1 MIGRPV
7 KKKTMPKFVDINSL
21 TEKVNPDGNE
31 QIQVSNTQKFV
42 WKNVLMNSGGFIG
55 AILSYATQYAMGN
68 TTDRQTIISMLGQLF
83 YNTGSRADSFFRFV
97 CGSVTVPGGTPKQ
110 EYFGVVFYD
119 AYYTRTYAVFFG
131 FENGAVPVTFF
142 QRSGNYVTDSPVD
155 DNFVT
160 NIINGTAWTKLG
172 TLDFTAL
179 LKQTYET
186 NTQFLAPVQGSE
198 VLLTTT
204 IERIL
209 YALGFRGANTNFRFL
224 TGVNNTSETYWG
236 VAFYNSGQSKTF
248 TVLFGIGGSSI
259 PVGMYQKA
267 GNVTTQKSVDSEFI
281 QDVLSTW
288 TKSWS
293 LNSQGTQ
300 GTIYTSDVVAGD
312 SENPIIPATTFA
324 LPNVSNSKL
333 DALLNQIL
341 FCTGIRGSGLH
352 SRNFRF
358 INATYQIPNTTNVQ
372 CHWGVAWYNSYHER
386 TYCMLVNTEKAES
399 QNIQIFQKQGAGL
412 YDDARDDE
420 LVKKVLSLNTWSRV
434 VSFGGSEPTPI
445 ESLAA
450 EKVNVAAPTL
460 YDETTASTWDPNSAN
475 NLQELLNG
483 LLYRT
488 GLRSTSDGLNLG
500 FRVACADGKIAIIAN
515 DSSSSDYSVFLF
527 SGGSTI
533 HTYLID
539 QTYVMDWV
547 DNYSSDHEII
557 SSIESDGI
565 ETGML
570 DMAGISNFA
579 TKAYVKPNDAVL
591 TMFPSGYRTV
601 IPGEN
606 LTTNL
611 TSGTL
616 KIKVPD
622 LLTAQVKAG
631 PFRDAVID
639 VPYGVTVQFADQV
652 ELLYKADGVDNFTA
666 TSGRKVYTI
675 HYVPTTSSTTNIT
688 FRAFVNVANYK

>member
-1 MIGRPV
+1 
-7 KKKTMPKFVDINSL
+7 MPKFVDIASL
-21 TEKVNPDGNE
+21 SEKVNPDGNE
-31 QIQVSNTQKFV
+31 QIQVSATQKLV
-42 WKNVLMNSGGFIG
+42 WKNALMNSGGFIG
-55 AILSYATQYAMGN
+55 AVLSYATQYAMGDTAN
-68 TTDRQTIISMLGQLF
+68 RKTIVSMLGQLF
-83 YNTGSRADSFFRFV
+83 YNTGSREDSFFRFV
-97 CGSVTVPGGTPKQ
+97 CGSVTIPGDTPKQ
-110 EYFGVVFYD
+110 EYFGIVFYD

-142 QRSGNYVTDSPVD
+142 QRQGNYVTDSPID

-160 NIINGTAWTKLG
+160 NIIKGKAWTKLG
-172 TLDFTAL
+172 TLDFDAL
-179 LKQTYET
+179 LKQTYGT

-224 TGVNNTSETYWG
+224 TGVNNVSETYWG

-293 LNSQGTQ
+293 LNSQGT
-300 GTIYTSDVVAGD
+300 IYTSDVIAATSD
-312 SENPIIPATTFA
+312 KPITLPGQFA
-324 LPNVSNSKL
+324 FPSLTDLKTDAFVKQMLYNSGYHQSNACFRQLLASYVIGGTGSK
-333 DALLNQIL
+333 
-341 FCTGIRGSGLH
+341 
-352 SRNFRF
+352 
-358 INATYQIPNTTNVQ
+358 VQ
-372 CHWGVAWYNSYHER
+372 CYYGVTWYNGYYGR
-386 TYCMLVNTEKAES
+386 TYTMLVNMELANGEYITLYR
-399 QNIQIFQKQGAGL
+399 KQGRHIERNPT
-412 YDDARDDE
+412 DDAYVLDVLTGDW
-420 LVKKVLSLNTWSRV
+420 LKVAGIGT
-434 VSFGGSEPTPI
+434 GGSEPTPI

-547 DNYSSDHEII
+547 GNYSSDHEII
-557 SSIESDGI
+557 SSIESNGS

-652 ELLYKADGVDNFTA
+652 EILYKADGVDNFTA

-675 HYVPTTSSTTNIT
+675 HYVPTTTSSTTNIT

>member
-1 MIGRPV
+1 
-7 KKKTMPKFVDINSL
+7 MPKFVDINSL

-42 WKNVLMNSGGFIG
+42 WKNALMNSGGFIG
-55 AILSYATQYAMGN
+55 AILSYATQYAMGD
-68 TTDRQTIISMLGQLF
+68 TTNRKTIMSMLGQLF

-97 CGSVTVPGGTPKQ
+97 CGSVTVPGGTYKQ

-131 FENGAVPVTFF
+131 FENNSVPITFF
-142 QRSGNYVTDSPVD
+142 QRQGNYVNDSPID

-160 NIINGTAWTKLG
+160 NIINGKAWTKLG
-172 TLDFTAL
+172 TLDFDAL
-179 LKQTYET
+179 LKQTYGT

-198 VLLTTT
+198 TLLTTT
-204 IERIL
+204 VERIL

-293 LNSQGTQ
+293 LNCQGTQ

-333 DALLNQIL
+333 DELLKQIL
-341 FCTGIRGSGLH
+341 FCTGIRGGELH

-372 CHWGVAWYNSYHER
+372 CHWGVAWYNSWYGE
-386 TYCMLVNTEKAES
+386 TYCMLVNTKKAES

-412 YDDARDDE
+412 YDDASDDA
-420 LVKKVLSLNTWSRV
+420 LVQKVLSLNTWSRV
-434 VSFGGSEPTPI
+434 VSFGGTL
-445 ESLAA
+445 LAQ
-450 EKVNVAAPTL
+450 NVVVTTPTL
-460 YDETTASTWDPNSAN
+460 YDENSAPTVYPQDQN
-475 NLQELLNG
+475 NLQQLIQWILYTLGVRSDVNG
-483 LLYRT
+483 LGRT
-488 GLRSTSDGLNLG
+488 MFIVHGNGNIGIITLDTQNTNKYYALIFGDGE
-500 FRVACADGKIAIIAN
+500 
-515 DSSSSDYSVFLF
+515 
-527 SGGSTI
+527 
-533 HTYLID
+533 YLHS
-539 QTYVMDWV
+539 Y
-547 DNYSSDHEII
+547 
-557 SSIESDGI
+557 SIESVVVAEWVANNSSDVEILSSILENGTSMGSI
-565 ETGML
+565 PF
-570 DMAGISNFA
+570 DMSAFA
-579 TKAYVKPNDAVL
+579 TKVYVKPNDAVL

-622 LLTAQVKAG
+622 SLTAQVKNG

-652 ELLYKADGVDNFTA
+652 EILYKADGVDNFTA

>member
-1 MIGRPV
+1 MA
-7 KKKTMPKFVDINSL
+7 KFVDINSL

-31 QIQVSNTQKFV
+31 QIQVSDTQKFV

-179 LKQTYET
+179 LKQTYGT

-267 GNVTTQKSVDSEFI
+267 GNVTTQKPVDNEFI

-293 LNSQGTQ
+293 LNSQGT
-300 GTIYTSDVVAGD
+300 IYTSDVIAATSD
-312 SENPIIPATTFA
+312 KPITLPGQFA
-324 LPNVSNSKL
+324 FPSLTDLKTDAFVKQMIYNSGYHQSNACFRQL
-333 DALLNQIL
+333 IAPYVIGG
-341 FCTGIRGSGLH
+341 TGS
-352 SRNFRF
+352 
-358 INATYQIPNTTNVQ
+358 QVQ
-372 CHWGVAWYNSYHER
+372 CYYGVTWYNSYYGR
-386 TYCMLVNTEKAES
+386 TYTMLVNMELANGEYITLYK
-399 QNIQIFQKQGAGL
+399 KQGRHIESNPTDGAYVNDVLTGDWLKVAGIG
-412 YDDARDDE
+412 
-420 LVKKVLSLNTWSRV
+420 T
-434 VSFGGSEPTPI
+434 GGSEPTPI

-450 EKVNVAAPTL
+450 EKVNVAVPTL
-460 YDETTASTWDPNSAN
+460 YDETTASTWQPDAAN

-488 GLRSTSDGLNLG
+488 GLRSTSDGLNVG
-500 FRVACADGKIAIIAN
+500 FRVVCAAGKIAIIAN

-539 QTYVMDWV
+539 QQYVMEWV
-547 DNYSSDHEII
+547 GGYSSDQDII
-557 SSIESDGI
+557 NSIENDGN

-622 LLTAQVKAG
+622 LLTAQVKNG

>member
-1 MIGRPV
+1 MA
-7 KKKTMPKFVDINSL
+7 KFVDINSL

-31 QIQVSNTQKFV
+31 QIQVSDTQKFV
-42 WKNVLMNSGGFIG
+42 WKNALMNSGGFIG
-55 AILSYATQYAMGN
+55 AILSYATQYAMGD
-68 TTDRQTIISMLGQLF
+68 TTNRKTIMSMLGQLF
-83 YNTGSRADSFFRFV
+83 YNTGSRADSFFRLV
-97 CGSVTVPGGTPKQ
+97 CGSVSIPGGTSKQ

-142 QRSGNYVTDSPVD
+142 QRSGNYVADSPLD
-155 DNFVT
+155 DNFVN

-172 TLDFTAL
+172 TLNFDAF
-179 LKQTYET
+179 LKQTYGT

-198 VLLTTT
+198 TLLTTT
-204 IERIL
+204 VERIL
-209 YALGFRGANTNFRFL
+209 YALGFRGTNTNFRFL
-224 TGVNNTSETYWG
+224 TGVNSTSETYWG

-248 TVLFGIGGSSI
+248 TVLFGIGGSSL
-259 PVGMYQKA
+259 PVGMYQKS
-267 GNVTTQKSVDSEFI
+267 GNVTTQKPVDNEFI

-293 LNSQGTQ
+293 LNRQ
-300 GTIYTSDVVAGD
+300 GTIHMSDVVAGD

-352 SRNFRF
+352 SRNFRL
-358 INATYQIPNTTNVQ
+358 INATYQIPNTTNIQ

-399 QNIQIFQKQGAGL
+399 RNIQIFQKQGAVL

-420 LVKKVLSLNTWSRV
+420 FVKKVLSLNTWSRV
-434 VSFGGSEPTPI
+434 VSFGGTLP
-445 ESLAA
+445 AQ
-450 EKVNVAAPTL
+450 NVVVTTPTL
-460 YDETTASTWDPNSAN
+460 YDENSAPTVNLQDQN
-475 NLQELLNG
+475 NLQQLIQWILYTLGVRSDVNG
-483 LLYRT
+483 LGRT
-488 GLRSTSDGLNLG
+488 MFIVHGNGNIGIITLDTQNTNKYYALIFGDGE
-500 FRVACADGKIAIIAN
+500 
-515 DSSSSDYSVFLF
+515 
-527 SGGSTI
+527 
-533 HTYLID
+533 YLHS
-539 QTYVMDWV
+539 Y
-547 DNYSSDHEII
+547 
-557 SSIESDGI
+557 SIESAVVAEWVANNSSDVEILSSILENGTSMGSI
-565 ETGML
+565 PF
-570 DMAGISNFA
+570 DMSVFA

-616 KIKVPD
+616 TVKVPD
-622 LLTAQVKAG
+622 LLTANVKSG
-631 PFRDAVID
+631 PFRDAIID
-639 VPYGVTVQFADQV
+639 VPYSVNVVFQKQDGIV
-652 ELLYKADGVDNFTA
+652 YKADDVDGFTA

-675 HYVPTTSSTTNIT
+675 HFVPTTSSTTDIT
-688 FRAFVNVANYK
+688 FRAFVNVTNYK

>member
-1 MIGRPV
+1 MA
-7 KKKTMPKFVDINSL
+7 KFVDINSL

-31 QIQVSNTQKFV
+31 QIQVSATQKLV
-42 WKNVLMNSGGFIG
+42 WKNALMNSGESIG

-83 YNTGSRADSFFRFV
+83 YNTGSRADSFFRLV
-97 CGSVTVPGGTPKQ
+97 CGSVRIPGGTPKQ

-142 QRSGNYVTDSPVD
+142 QRLGNYVTDSPVD

-160 NIINGTAWTKLG
+160 NIINGTSWTKLG

-179 LKQTYET
+179 LKQTYGT

-248 TVLFGIGGSSI
+248 TVLFGIGGSSL
-259 PVGMYQKA
+259 PVGMYQKS
-267 GNVTTQKSVDSEFI
+267 GNVTAQKPVDSEFI
-281 QDVLSTW
+281 QNVLSTW

-293 LNSQGTQ
+293 LNSQGT
-300 GTIYTSDVVAGD
+300 IYTSDVIAATSD
-312 SENPIIPATTFA
+312 KPITLPGQFA
-324 LPNVSNSKL
+324 FPSLTDLKTDAFVKQMIYNSGYHKSNACFRQLLAPYVIGGTGSK
-333 DALLNQIL
+333 
-341 FCTGIRGSGLH
+341 
-352 SRNFRF
+352 
-358 INATYQIPNTTNVQ
+358 VQ
-372 CHWGVAWYNSYHER
+372 CYYGVTWYDSYYGR
-386 TYCMLVNTEKAES
+386 TYTMLVNMELANGEYITLY
-399 QNIQIFQKQGAGL
+399 QKQGRHIENNPSDAAYVQDVLTGDWLKVAGIG
-412 YDDARDDE
+412 
-420 LVKKVLSLNTWSRV
+420 T
-434 VSFGGSEPTPI
+434 GGSEPTPI

-500 FRVACADGKIAIIAN
+500 FRVVCAGGKIAIIAN

-539 QTYVMDWV
+539 QSYVMEWV
-547 DNYSSDHEII
+547 GNYSSDQEII
-557 SSIESDGI
+557 NSIENDGS

-579 TKAYVKPNDAVL
+579 TKSYVKPNDAVL

-622 LLTAQVKAG
+622 LLTAQVKNG

-652 ELLYKADGVDNFTA
+652 GIVYKADGVDGFTA

-675 HYVPTTSSTTNIT
+675 HFVPTTSSTTNIT
-688 FRAFVNVANYK
+688 FRAFVNVTNYK

>member
-1 MIGRPV
+1 MA
-7 KKKTMPKFVDINSL
+7 KFVDINSL

-31 QIQVSNTQKFV
+31 QIQVSDTQKFV

-55 AILSYATQYAMGN
+55 AILSYATQYAIGN

-155 DNFVT
+155 DNFIT
-160 NIINGTAWTKLG
+160 NVINGTAWTKLG

-179 LKQTYET
+179 LKQTYGT

-267 GNVTTQKSVDSEFI
+267 GNVTTQKSVDNEFI

-333 DALLNQIL
+333 NALLNQIL

-412 YDDARDDE
+412 YDDAIDDE
-420 LVKKVLSLNTWSRV
+420 FVQKVLSLNTWSRV

-539 QTYVMDWV
+539 KTYVMDWV
-547 DNYSSDHEII
+547 GNYSSDHKII

-591 TMFPSGYRTV
+591 TMFPSGYRTI

-616 KIKVPD
+616 KVQVQS
-622 LLTAQVKAG
+622 LLTAQVKNG

-652 ELLYKADGVDNFTA
+652 GIVYKADGVDGFTA

-675 HYVPTTSSTTNIT
+675 HFVPTTSSTTNIT
-688 FRAFVNVANYK
+688 FRAFVNVTNYK

>member
-1 MIGRPV
+1 
-7 KKKTMPKFVDINSL
+7 MPKFVDINSL

-155 DNFVT
+155 DNFVA

-179 LKQTYET
+179 LKQTYGT

-259 PVGMYQKA
+259 PVGMYQKI
-267 GNVTTQKSVDSEFI
+267 GNVTTQKPVDSEFI

-420 LVKKVLSLNTWSRV
+420 LVEKVLSLNTWSRV

-500 FRVACADGKIAIIAN
+500 FRTVCADGKIAIIAN
-515 DSSSSDYSVFLF
+515 DSTSSEYSIFLF
-527 SGGSTI
+527 SGGSVI
-533 HTYLID
+533 RTYLID
-539 QTYVMDWV
+539 QSYVMDWV
-547 DNYSSDHEII
+547 GNYSSDHDII
-557 SSIESDGI
+557 DSIESNGA

-570 DMAGISNFA
+570 DMLSIPDFA
-579 TKAYVKPNDAVL
+579 TKSYVKPNDGIL
-591 TMFPSGYRTV
+591 TTFPSGARLI

-606 LTTNL
+606 LTTNV

-616 KIKVPD
+616 TVKVPD
-622 LLTAQVKAG
+622 SLTAAVNSG
-631 PFRDAVID
+631 PFRDAIID
-639 VPYGVTVQFADQV
+639 VPYSVNVVFQKQDGIV
-652 ELLYKADGVDNFTA
+652 YKADDVDGFTA

-675 HYVPTTSSTTNIT
+675 HFVPTTTSMTSIT

>member
-1 MIGRPV
+1 
-7 KKKTMPKFVDINSL
+7 MPKFVDINSL

-31 QIQVSNTQKFV
+31 QIQVSATQKLV
-42 WKNVLMNSGGFIG
+42 WKNALMNSGESIG
-55 AILSYATQYAMGN
+55 AILSYATQYAMGD
-68 TTDRQTIISMLGQLF
+68 TTNRKTIMSMLGQLF

-97 CGSVTVPGGTPKQ
+97 CGSVTIPGGTPKQ
-110 EYFGVVFYD
+110 EYFGIVFYD

-131 FENGAVPVTFF
+131 FENNSVPITFF
-142 QRSGNYVTDSPVD
+142 QRQGNYVIDSPID

-160 NIINGTAWTKLG
+160 NIINGKAWTKLG
-172 TLDFTAL
+172 TLDFDAL
-179 LKQTYET
+179 LKQTYGT

-198 VLLTTT
+198 TLLTTT
-204 IERIL
+204 VERIL
-209 YALGFRGANTNFRFL
+209 YALGFRGTNTNFRFL
-224 TGVNNTSETYWG
+224 TGVNSTSETYWG

-248 TVLFGIGGSSI
+248 TVLFGIGGSSL
-259 PVGMYQKA
+259 PVGMYQKS
-267 GNVTTQKSVDSEFI
+267 GNVTAQKSVDSEFI

-293 LNSQGTQ
+293 LNSQGT
-300 GTIYTSDVVAGD
+300 IYTSDVIAATSD
-312 SENPIIPATTFA
+312 KPITLPDQFA
-324 LPNVSNSKL
+324 FPSLTDLKTDAFVKQMIYNSGYHESNNCFRQLIASYV
-333 DALLNQIL
+333 IGG
-341 FCTGIRGSGLH
+341 TGS
-352 SRNFRF
+352 
-358 INATYQIPNTTNVQ
+358 QVQ
-372 CHWGVAWYNSYHER
+372 CYYGVTWYNSYYGR
-386 TYCMLVNTEKAES
+386 TYTMLVNMERANGKYITLY
-399 QNIQIFQKQGAGL
+399 QKQGRHIESNPT
-412 YDDARDDE
+412 DAAYVNDVLTGDWS
-420 LVKKVLSLNTWSRV
+420 KVADIGT
-434 VSFGGSEPTPI
+434 GGSEPTPI

-460 YDETTASTWDPNSAN
+460 YDETTASTWQPDAAN

-488 GLRSTSDGLNLG
+488 GLRSTSDGLNVG
-500 FRVACADGKIAIIAN
+500 FRVVCAAGKIAIIAN
-515 DSSSSDYSVFLF
+515 DSLSSDYSVFLF

-539 QTYVMDWV
+539 QRYVMEWV
-547 DNYSSDHEII
+547 GGYSSDQDII
-557 SSIESDGI
+557 NSIENDGS

-652 ELLYKADGVDNFTA
+652 EILYKADGVDNFTA
-666 TSGRKVYTI
+666 TSGRKVCTI

>member
-1 MIGRPV
+1 MA
-7 KKKTMPKFVDINSL
+7 KFVDINSL

-31 QIQVSNTQKFV
+31 QIQVSDTQKLV
-42 WKNVLMNSGGFIG
+42 WKNALMKSGESIG
-55 AILSYATQYAMGN
+55 AILSYATQYAMGD
-68 TTDRQTIISMLGQLF
+68 TTKRKTIMSMLGQLF
-83 YNTGSRADSFFRFV
+83 YNTGSRADNFFRLV
-97 CGSVTVPGGTPKQ
+97 CGSVTVPGGTLKQ

-119 AYYTRTYAVFFG
+119 AYYKRTYAVFFG

-142 QRSGNYVTDSPVD
+142 QRLGNYVTDSPVD

-160 NIINGTAWTKLG
+160 NIINGMLWTKLG

-179 LKQTYET
+179 LKQTYGT

-267 GNVTTQKSVDSEFI
+267 GNVTTQKLVDDEFI

-293 LNSQGTQ
+293 LNHQGTQ
-300 GTIYTSDVVAGD
+300 GTIYTSDVVASD

-352 SRNFRF
+352 SRNFRL
-358 INATYQIPNTTNVQ
+358 INATYKIPNTTNVQ

-412 YDDARDDE
+412 YDDANDDAF
-420 LVKKVLSLNTWSRV
+420 VQKVLSLNTWSRV
-434 VSFGGSEPTPI
+434 VSFGGTLP
-445 ESLAA
+445 AQ
-450 EKVNVAAPTL
+450 NVVVTIPTL
-460 YDETTASTWDPNSAN
+460 YDENSAPTVYPQDQN
-475 NLQELLNG
+475 NLQQLIQWILYTLGVRYDVNG
-483 LLYRT
+483 LGRT
-488 GLRSTSDGLNLG
+488 MFIVHGNGNIGIITLDTQNTDKYYALIFGDGE
-500 FRVACADGKIAIIAN
+500 
-515 DSSSSDYSVFLF
+515 
-527 SGGSTI
+527 
-533 HTYLID
+533 YLHS
-539 QTYVMDWV
+539 Y
-547 DNYSSDHEII
+547 
-557 SSIESDGI
+557 SIESLVVAEWVANNSSDVEILSSILENGTSMGSI
-565 ETGML
+565 PF
-570 DMAGISNFA
+570 DMSVFA
-579 TKAYVKPNDAVL
+579 TKSYVKPNDGIL
-591 TMFPSGYRTV
+591 TTFPSGARLI

-606 LTTNL
+606 LTTNV

-616 KIKVPD
+616 TVKVPD
-622 LLTAQVKAG
+622 LLTAAVKSG
-631 PFRDAVID
+631 PFRDAIID
-639 VPYGVTVQFADQV
+639 VPYSVNVVFQKQDGIV
-652 ELLYKADGVDNFTA
+652 YKAVNVDGFTA

-675 HYVPTTSSTTNIT
+675 HFVPTTSSTTNIT
-688 FRAFVNVANYK
+688 FRAFVNVTNYK

>member
-1 MIGRPV
+1 
-7 KKKTMPKFVDINSL
+7 MPKFVDINSL

-179 LKQTYET
+179 LKQTYGT

-293 LNSQGTQ
+293 LNRQ

-358 INATYQIPNTTNVQ
+358 VNATYLIPDTTNRQ

-412 YDDARDDE
+412 YDAANDDE
-420 LVKKVLSLNTWSRV
+420 FVQKVLSLNTWSRV
-434 VSFGGSEPTPI
+434 VSFGGTLP
-445 ESLAA
+445 AQ
-450 EKVNVAAPTL
+450 NVVVTTPTL
-460 YDETTASTWDPNSAN
+460 YDENSAPTVYPQDQN
-475 NLQELLNG
+475 NLQQLIQWILYTLGVRSDVNG
-483 LLYRT
+483 LGRT
-488 GLRSTSDGLNLG
+488 MFIVHGNGNIGIITLDTQNTNKYYALIFGDGE
-500 FRVACADGKIAIIAN
+500 
-515 DSSSSDYSVFLF
+515 
-527 SGGSTI
+527 
-533 HTYLID
+533 YLHS
-539 QTYVMDWV
+539 Y
-547 DNYSSDHEII
+547 
-557 SSIESDGI
+557 SIESTVVAEWVANNSSDVEILSSILENGTSMGSI
-565 ETGML
+565 PF
-570 DMAGISNFA
+570 DMSVFA
-579 TKAYVKPNDAVL
+579 TKSYVKPHDGIL
-591 TMFPSGYRTV
+591 TTFPSGARLI

-606 LTTNL
+606 LTTNV

-616 KIKVPD
+616 TVKVPD
-622 LLTAQVKAG
+622 LLTAAVDSG
-631 PFRDAVID
+631 PFRDAIID
-639 VPYGVTVQFADQV
+639 VPYSVNVVFQNQDGIV
-652 ELLYKADGVDNFTA
+652 YKADNVDGFTA

-675 HYVPTTSSTTNIT
+675 HFVPTTTSMTSIT

>member
-1 MIGRPV
+1 MA
-7 KKKTMPKFVDINSL
+7 KFVDINSL

-31 QIQVSNTQKFV
+31 QIQVSDTQKFV
-42 WKNVLMNSGGFIG
+42 WKNALMNSGESIG

-97 CGSVTVPGGTPKQ
+97 CGSVTIPGGTPKQ

-119 AYYTRTYAVFFG
+119 AHYTRTYAVFFG

-160 NIINGTAWTKLG
+160 NIINGTSWTKLG

-179 LKQTYET
+179 LKQTYGT

-267 GNVTTQKSVDSEFI
+267 GNVTTQKSVDNEFI

-293 LNSQGTQ
+293 LNHQGTQ

-358 INATYQIPNTTNVQ
+358 INATYQIPNTTNTQ

-420 LVKKVLSLNTWSRV
+420 LVQKVLSLNAWSRV
-434 VSFGGSEPTPI
+434 VSFGGTLP
-445 ESLAA
+445 AQ
-450 EKVNVAAPTL
+450 NVVVTTPTL
-460 YDETTASTWDPNSAN
+460 YDENSAPTVYPQDQN
-475 NLQELLNG
+475 NLQQLIQWILYTLGVRSDVNG
-483 LLYRT
+483 LGRT
-488 GLRSTSDGLNLG
+488 MFIVHGNGNIGIITLDTQNTDKYYALIFGDGE
-500 FRVACADGKIAIIAN
+500 
-515 DSSSSDYSVFLF
+515 
-527 SGGSTI
+527 
-533 HTYLID
+533 YLHS
-539 QTYVMDWV
+539 Y
-547 DNYSSDHEII
+547 
-557 SSIESDGI
+557 SIESTVVAEWVANNSSDVEILSSILENGTSMGSI
-565 ETGML
+565 PF
-570 DMAGISNFA
+570 DMSVFA
-579 TKAYVKPNDAVL
+579 TKSYVKPNDAVL
-591 TMFPSGYRTV
+591 TMFPSGYRTI

-616 KIKVPD
+616 KVQVPS
-622 LLTAQVKAG
+622 LLTAQVKNG

-652 ELLYKADGVDNFTA
+652 GIVYKADGVDGFTA

-675 HYVPTTSSTTNIT
+675 HFVPTTLSTTNIT
-688 FRAFVNVANYK
+688 FRAFVNVTNYK

>member
-1 MIGRPV
+1 
-7 KKKTMPKFVDINSL
+7 MPKFVDIASLSEKTLDGSEAVQVSATQKARLVQILTQLGDNLEMAVNSSESWQLPDFDTSSTPVQNWLNALAFACGLRDESTGWGPFRIVNGNDGDIAYFVLLWYDNINDL
-21 TEKVNPDGNE
+21 TEAFVIGSYKEKVITLYEKSGKQHLTPSGDQDNAV
-31 QIQVSNTQKFV
+31 IQ
-42 WKNVLMNSGGFIG
+42 
-55 AILSYATQYAMGN
+55 
-68 TTDRQTIISMLGQLF
+68 DIIS
-83 YNTGSRADSFFRFV
+83 TGGWTKVVTINADS
-97 CGSVTVPGGTPKQ
+97 ST
-110 EYFGVVFYD
+110 
-119 AYYTRTYAVFFG
+119 
-131 FENGAVPVTFF
+131 
-142 QRSGNYVTDSPVD
+142 
-155 DNFVT
+155 
-160 NIINGTAWTKLG
+160 I
-172 TLDFTAL
+172 
-179 LKQTYET
+179 KQTYGT

-198 VLLTTT
+198 TLLTTT
-204 IERIL
+204 VERIL
-209 YALGFRGANTNFRFL
+209 YALGFRGTNTNFRFL
-224 TGVNNTSETYWG
+224 TGVNNTSEAYWG

-248 TVLFGIGGSSI
+248 TVLFGIGGSSL
-259 PVGMYQKA
+259 PVGMYQKS
-267 GNVTTQKSVDSEFI
+267 GNVTAQKSVDSEFI
-281 QDVLSTW
+281 QNVLSTW

-293 LNSQGTQ
+293 LNSQGT
-300 GTIYTSDVVAGD
+300 IYTSDVIAATSD
-312 SENPIIPATTFA
+312 KPITLPGQFA
-324 LPNVSNSKL
+324 FPSLTDLKTDAFVKQMIYNSGYHQSNACFRQLIASYV
-333 DALLNQIL
+333 IGG
-341 FCTGIRGSGLH
+341 TGSQ
-352 SRNFRF
+352 
-358 INATYQIPNTTNVQ
+358 AQ
-372 CHWGVAWYNSYHER
+372 CYYGVTWYNSYYGR
-386 TYCMLVNTEKAES
+386 TYTMLVNMELANGKYITLY
-399 QNIQIFQKQGAGL
+399 QKQGRHIESNPS
-412 YDDARDDE
+412 DAAYVEDV
-420 LVKKVLSLNTWSRV
+420 LTGGWLKVADIGT
-434 VSFGGSEPTPI
+434 GGSEPTPI

-460 YDETTASTWDPNSAN
+460 YGETTASTWQPDAAN

-488 GLRSTSDGLNLG
+488 GLRSTSDGLNVG
-500 FRVACADGKIAIIAN
+500 FRVVCAAGKIAIIAN

-539 QTYVMDWV
+539 QTYVMEWV
-547 DNYSSDHEII
+547 GGYSSDQDII
-557 SSIESDGI
+557 NSIENDGN

-579 TKAYVKPNDAVL
+579 TKSYVKPHDGIL

-622 LLTAQVKAG
+622 LLTAQVKNG

>member
-1 MIGRPV
+1 
-7 KKKTMPKFVDINSL
+7 MPKFVDINSL

-31 QIQVSNTQKFV
+31 QIQVSDTQKLV
-42 WKNVLMNSGGFIG
+42 WKNALMNSGESIG
-55 AILSYATQYAMGN
+55 AILSYATQYAIGD
-68 TTDRQTIISMLGQLF
+68 TTKRKTIMSMLGQLF
-83 YNTGSRADSFFRFV
+83 YNTGSRANSFFRFV

-119 AYYTRTYAVFFG
+119 APYTRTYAVFFG

-155 DNFVT
+155 NNFVT

-172 TLDFTAL
+172 TLDFDAL
-179 LKQTYET
+179 LKQTYGT

-198 VLLTTT
+198 TLLTTT
-204 IERIL
+204 VERIL

-248 TVLFGIGGSSI
+248 TVLFGIGGSSL

-267 GNVTTQKSVDSEFI
+267 GNVTAQKSVDSEFI

-293 LNSQGTQ
+293 LNSQGT
-300 GTIYTSDVVAGD
+300 IYTSDVIAATSD
-312 SENPIIPATTFA
+312 KPITLPGQFA
-324 LPNVSNSKL
+324 FPSLTDLKTDAFVKQMIYNSGYHKSNACFRQLLAPYVIGGTGSK
-333 DALLNQIL
+333 
-341 FCTGIRGSGLH
+341 
-352 SRNFRF
+352 
-358 INATYQIPNTTNVQ
+358 VQ
-372 CHWGVAWYNSYHER
+372 CYYGVTWYDSCYGR
-386 TYCMLVNTEKAES
+386 TYTMLVNMELANGEYITLY
-399 QNIQIFQKQGAGL
+399 QKQGRHIENNPSDAVYVQDVLTGDWLKVAGIG
-412 YDDARDDE
+412 
-420 LVKKVLSLNTWSRV
+420 T
-434 VSFGGSEPTPI
+434 GGSEPTPI

-515 DSSSSDYSVFLF
+515 DSSSSSDYSVFLF

-539 QTYVMDWV
+539 QTYVRDWV
-547 DNYSSDHEII
+547 GNYSSDHEII
-557 SSIESDGI
+557 SSIESDGS

-652 ELLYKADGVDNFTA
+652 KILYKADGVDNFTA

-675 HYVPTTSSTTNIT
+675 HYVPTTSSTANIT

>member
-1 MIGRPV
+1 
-7 KKKTMPKFVDINSL
+7 MPKFVDIASL
-21 TEKVNPDGNE
+21 SEKTNPDGNE
-31 QIQVSNTQKFV
+31 QIQVSATQKFV
-42 WKNVLMNSGGFIG
+42 WKNALMNSGGFIG
-55 AILSYATQYAMGN
+55 AILSYATQYAMGD
-68 TTDRQTIISMLGQLF
+68 TTNRKTIMSMLGQLF

-97 CGSVTVPGGTPKQ
+97 CGSVTIPGGTPKQ
-110 EYFGVVFYD
+110 EYFGIVFYD
-119 AYYTRTYAVFFG
+119 AHYTRTYAVFFG
-131 FENGAVPVTFF
+131 FENNSVPITFF
-142 QRSGNYVTDSPVD
+142 QRQGNYVTDSPID
-155 DNFVT
+155 DNFVA

-172 TLDFTAL
+172 TLDFDAL
-179 LKQTYET
+179 LKQTYGT

-198 VLLTTT
+198 TLLTTT
-204 IERIL
+204 VERIL

-267 GNVTTQKSVDSEFI
+267 GNVTTQKSVDNEFI

-293 LNSQGTQ
+293 LNCQ

-412 YDDARDDE
+412 YDDASDDE
-420 LVKKVLSLNTWSRV
+420 LVQKVISLNTWSRV
-434 VSFGGSEPTPI
+434 FSFGDTLP
-445 ESLAA
+445 A
-450 EKVNVAAPTL
+450 ENVVVATPTL
-460 YDETTASTWDPNSAN
+460 YDENSAPTVAPNDQN
-475 NLQELLNG
+475 NLQQLVQWILYTLGVRSDANG
-483 LLYRT
+483 LGRT
-488 GLRSTSDGLNLG
+488 MFIVHGNGNIGIITLDTQNTNKYYALIFGDGE
-500 FRVACADGKIAIIAN
+500 
-515 DSSSSDYSVFLF
+515 
-527 SGGSTI
+527 
-533 HTYLID
+533 YLHS
-539 QTYVMDWV
+539 Y
-547 DNYSSDHEII
+547 
-557 SSIESDGI
+557 SIESVVVAEWVANNSSDVEILSSILENGTSMGSI
-565 ETGML
+565 PF
-570 DMAGISNFA
+570 DMSVFA
-579 TKAYVKPNDAVL
+579 TKTYVKPNDAIL
-591 TMFPSGYRTV
+591 ATFPSGYRTV

-616 KIKVPD
+616 KVKVPD
-622 LLTAQVKAG
+622 SLSVQIKNG
-631 PFRDAVID
+631 PFRDVVID
-639 VPYGVTVQFADQV
+639 VPYGVTVQFDNQPQI
-652 ELLYKADGVDNFTA
+652 LYKADGVDGFTA

-675 HYVPTTSSTTNIT
+675 HFVPTTTSTTNIT

>member
-1 MIGRPV
+1 
-7 KKKTMPKFVDINSL
+7 MPKFVDIASLSEKTLDGSEAVQVSATQKARLVQILTQLGDNLEMAVNSSESWQLPDFDTSSTPVQNWLNALAFACGLRDESTGWGPFRIVNGNDGDIAYFVLLWYDNINDL
-21 TEKVNPDGNE
+21 TEAFVIGSYKEKVITLYEKSGKQHLTPSGDQDNAV
-31 QIQVSNTQKFV
+31 IQ
-42 WKNVLMNSGGFIG
+42 
-55 AILSYATQYAMGN
+55 
-68 TTDRQTIISMLGQLF
+68 DIIS
-83 YNTGSRADSFFRFV
+83 TGGWTKVVTINADS
-97 CGSVTVPGGTPKQ
+97 ST
-110 EYFGVVFYD
+110 
-119 AYYTRTYAVFFG
+119 
-131 FENGAVPVTFF
+131 
-142 QRSGNYVTDSPVD
+142 
-155 DNFVT
+155 
-160 NIINGTAWTKLG
+160 I
-172 TLDFTAL
+172 
-179 LKQTYET
+179 KQTYGT

-198 VLLTTT
+198 TLLTTT
-204 IERIL
+204 VERIL
-209 YALGFRGANTNFRFL
+209 YALGFRGTNTNFRFL

-248 TVLFGIGGSSI
+248 TVLFGIGGSSL
-259 PVGMYQKA
+259 PVGMYQKS
-267 GNVTTQKSVDSEFI
+267 GNVTAQKSVDSEFI

-293 LNSQGTQ
+293 LNSQGT
-300 GTIYTSDVVAGD
+300 IYTSDVIAATSD
-312 SENPIIPATTFA
+312 KPITLPGQFA
-324 LPNVSNSKL
+324 FPSLTDLKTDAFVKQMIYNSGYHKS
-333 DALLNQIL
+333 DTCFRQLLAPYVIGG
-341 FCTGIRGSGLH
+341 TGSK
-352 SRNFRF
+352 
-358 INATYQIPNTTNVQ
+358 VQ
-372 CHWGVAWYNSYHER
+372 CYYGVTWYYSYYGR
-386 TYCMLVNTEKAES
+386 TYTMLVNMELANGEYITLYR
-399 QNIQIFQKQGAGL
+399 KQGRHIENNPSDAAYVQDVLTGDWLKVAGIG
-412 YDDARDDE
+412 
-420 LVKKVLSLNTWSRV
+420 T
-434 VSFGGSEPTPI
+434 GGSEPTPI

-460 YDETTASTWDPNSAN
+460 YDETTASTWDPSSAN

-547 DNYSSDHEII
+547 SNYSSDHEII

-579 TKAYVKPNDAVL
+579 TKAYVKPNDGVM

-652 ELLYKADGVDNFTA
+652 EILYKADGVDNFTA

-675 HYVPTTSSTTNIT
+675 HYVPTTSSTTNLT

>member
-1 MIGRPV
+1 MA
-7 KKKTMPKFVDINSL
+7 KFVDINSL
-21 TEKVNPDGNE
+21 TEKTLDGSE
-31 QIQVSNTQKFV
+31 SVQVSDTQKSKLV
-42 WKNVLMNSGGFIG
+42 NILTQLGKNLQMAVNGSDSWQLPNFDTNSTPVQNWLNALAFACG
-55 AILSYATQYAMGN
+55 LRDES
-68 TTDRQTIISMLGQLF
+68 
-83 YNTGSRADSFFRFV
+83 TGCGPFR
-97 CGSVTVPGGTPKQ
+97 
-110 EYFGVVFYD
+110 
-119 AYYTRTYAVFFG
+119 
-131 FENGAVPVTFF
+131 
-142 QRSGNYVTDSPVD
+142 
-155 DNFVT
+155 
-160 NIINGTAWTKLG
+160 IINGNDGDIAYFVLLWYDNINDLTEAFVIGSYKEKVITLYEKSGKQHLTPSGDQDNAVIQDIISTGGWTKVA
-172 TLDFTAL
+172 TINADSNTI
-179 LKQTYET
+179 KQTYGT

-224 TGVNNTSETYWG
+224 TGVNNKSETYWG

-267 GNVTTQKSVDSEFI
+267 GNVTAQKSVDSEFI

-293 LNSQGTQ
+293 LNSQGT
-300 GTIYTSDVVAGD
+300 IYTSDVIAATSD
-312 SENPIIPATTFA
+312 KPITLPGQFA
-324 LPNVSNSKL
+324 FPSLTDLKTDAFVKQMIYNSGYHQSNACFRQLIASYV
-333 DALLNQIL
+333 IGG
-341 FCTGIRGSGLH
+341 TGS
-352 SRNFRF
+352 
-358 INATYQIPNTTNVQ
+358 QVQ
-372 CHWGVAWYNSYHER
+372 CYYGVTWYNGYYGR
-386 TYCMLVNTEKAES
+386 TYTMLVNMERANGEYITLY
-399 QNIQIFQKQGAGL
+399 QKQGRHIESNPT
-412 YDDARDDE
+412 DDAYVLDVLTGDW
-420 LVKKVLSLNTWSRV
+420 LKVAGIGT
-434 VSFGGSEPTPI
+434 GGSEPTPI

-450 EKVNVAAPTL
+450 EKVLVEAPTL
-460 YDETTASTWDPNSAN
+460 FDENTSSTWDPTAAN
-475 NLQELLNG
+475 NLQELVNG
-483 LLYRT
+483 LLYRI
-488 GLRSTSDGLNLG
+488 GVRITSDGLNLG
-500 FRVACADGKIAIIAN
+500 FRVAQANGKIAIIAN
-515 DSSSSDYSVFLF
+515 DQSSSDYSVFLF
-527 SGGSTI
+527 SGGSVI

-539 QTYVMDWV
+539 QSYVMEWIG
-547 DNYSSDHEII
+547 NYSSDSDII
-557 SSIESDGI
+557 ASIESDGS

-570 DMAGISNFA
+570 DLAGISNFA
-579 TKAYVKPNDAVL
+579 TKSYVKPNDAVL

-652 ELLYKADGVDNFTA
+652 EILYKADGVDNFTA

-688 FRAFVNVANYK
+688 FRAFVNVTNYK

>member
-1 MIGRPV
+1 
-7 KKKTMPKFVDINSL
+7 MPKFVDINSL

-31 QIQVSNTQKFV
+31 QIQVSDTQKFV

-83 YNTGSRADSFFRFV
+83 YNTGSRADSFFRLV
-97 CGSVTVPGGTPKQ
+97 CGSVSIPGGTPKQ

-142 QRSGNYVTDSPVD
+142 QRLGNYVTDSPVD
-155 DNFVT
+155 DKFVA

-179 LKQTYET
+179 LKQTYGT
-186 NTQFLAPVQGSE
+186 NTRFLAPVQGSE

-267 GNVTTQKSVDSEFI
+267 GNVTTQKSVDNEFI

-293 LNSQGTQ
+293 LNRQ

-341 FCTGIRGSGLH
+341 FCTGIRGSEIH

-358 INATYQIPNTTNVQ
+358 VNATYQIPDTTNRQ
-372 CHWGVAWYNSYHER
+372 CHWGVAWYNNYHER

-412 YDDARDDE
+412 YDAANDDE
-420 LVKKVLSLNTWSRV
+420 FVQKVLSLNTWSRV
-434 VSFGGSEPTPI
+434 VSFGGTLP
-445 ESLAA
+445 AQ
-450 EKVNVAAPTL
+450 NVVVTTPTL
-460 YDETTASTWDPNSAN
+460 YDENSAPTVYPQDQN
-475 NLQELLNG
+475 NLQQLIQWILYTLGVRSDVNG
-483 LLYRT
+483 LGRT
-488 GLRSTSDGLNLG
+488 MFIVHGNGNIGIITLDTQNTDKYYALIFGDGE
-500 FRVACADGKIAIIAN
+500 
-515 DSSSSDYSVFLF
+515 
-527 SGGSTI
+527 
-533 HTYLID
+533 YLHS
-539 QTYVMDWV
+539 Y
-547 DNYSSDHEII
+547 
-557 SSIESDGI
+557 SIESTVVTEWVANNSSDVEILSSILENGTSMGSI
-565 ETGML
+565 PF
-570 DMAGISNFA
+570 DMSVFA
-579 TKAYVKPNDAVL
+579 TKTYVKPGDAIL
-591 TMFPSGYRTV
+591 ATFPSGYRTV

-616 KIKVPD
+616 KVKVPGS
-622 LLTAQVKAG
+622 LSVQIKNG
-631 PFRDAVID
+631 PFRDVVID
-639 VPYGVTVQFADQV
+639 VPYGVTVQFDNQPQI
-652 ELLYKADGVDNFTA
+652 LYKADGVDGFTA

-675 HYVPTTSSTTNIT
+675 HFVPTTTSTTNIT